1 MRILVISDTHGDS
14 NTLHRVILSQPKAQV
29 VIHLG
34 DGADD
39 MDDERFLYPEK
50 MFLQV
55 RGNCD
60 WGSALPPV
68 GQIQLENRKI
78 FYTHGNLYNVK
89 YNLDEIKLAAR
100 LQKADILLF
109 GHTHVPY
116 TEFDKGLYVMNP
128 GSLRGMDAT
137 CGILDLTPQG
147 VVTNLVFVGK

>member
-1 MRILVISDTHGDS
+1 MRILVISDTHGDRH
-14 NTLHRVILSQPKAQV
+14 TLHRVILSQPKAQV

-34 DGADD
+34 DGSDD
-39 MDDERFLYPEK
+39 MEDERFLHPKK

-89 YNLDEIKLAAR
+89 YGLDEIKLAAR

-128 GSLRGMDAT
+128 GSLRGAQASY
-137 CGILDLTPQG
+137 GILDLTPAG
-147 VVTNLVFVGK
+147 VVTNLVSAVK